1 MSKHLLRLLAGLVF
15 GMMLLSMTTSAD
27 PSKGGKILERVIHSG
42 CPIPA
47 SRLAMSHSVEEW
59 DAIVKAGKLDE
70 ELKKLCP
77 KLGQIKPLNKKYT
90 QHVLEYL
97 ENYANDSGAIPA

>member
-1 MSKHLLRLLAGLVF
+1 MTKHLVRLLVGMVF
-15 GMMLLSMTTSAD
+15 GLMLLSMTSSAD
-27 PSKGGKILERVIHSG
+27 PSKGGKILERMVHNG
-42 CPIPA
+42 CPIPT

-59 DAIVKAGKLDE
+59 AAIIKAGKLDE

-77 KLGQIKPLNKKYT
+77 KLGELKPLNKKYT
-90 QHVLEYL
+90 QDVLEYL